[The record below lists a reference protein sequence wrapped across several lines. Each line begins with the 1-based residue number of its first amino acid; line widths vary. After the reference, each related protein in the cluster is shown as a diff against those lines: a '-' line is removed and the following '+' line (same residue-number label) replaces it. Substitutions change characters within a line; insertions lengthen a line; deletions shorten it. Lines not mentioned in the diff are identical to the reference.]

1 MSGVYRRHPAASSP
15 SAPTILSFLRSSSC
29 CVRVCREIETCNYG
43 DGDPGAGEENDML
56 IDAKMKWEDGRRL

>member
-1 MSGVYRRHPAASSP
+1 MSGVYRRHPATSNP

-29 CVRVCREIETCNYG
+29 CARVCRERERCNYG

-56 IDAKMKWEDGRRL
+56 IDTKMKEEDGRRL